1 MLTRNI
7 GSGVYN
13 GTRGI
18 VQEVKENKDP
28 VININDNI
36 ISVHRFVFDVYN
48 PQQQKTL
55 ARRSQYSLQLAFALT
70 VHKAQDQ
77 TLECVKVDCFSFFAP
92 GQMEEEVGRSVTTDG
107 LRIVNLN
114 LHATN
119 LKHPDEVYAFYAE
132 GSNDPLETLE
142 CCKQIFEDTTSSSTE
157 VTPTIITTEVHYDEA
172 EEEEDVHD
180 TDNTPEMDCP

>member
-48 PQQQKTL
+48 HNNKRL
-55 ARRSQYSLQLAFALT
+55 L
-70 VHKAQDQ
+70 
-77 TLECVKVDCFSFFAP
+77 P
-92 GQMEEEVGRSVTTDG
+92 GGHNI
-107 LRIVNLN
+107 LYN
-114 LHATN
+114 
-119 LKHPDEVYAFYAE
+119 
-132 GSNDPLETLE
+132 
-142 CCKQIFEDTTSSSTE
+142 
-157 VTPTIITTEVHYDEA
+157 
-172 EEEEDVHD
+172 
-180 TDNTPEMDCP
+180 